1 MIEEVWDVTTH
12 QSPGSRETALVETRI
27 KVMTWN
33 VWWRFG
39 PWQERAPLIDAV
51 VAAEDPDILCL
62 QEVWDTGDD
71 NQGARLAES
80 RGYDFAFEPVLPIDG
95 VTWGMAI
102 LSRWPIVETE
112 GLKLVSMP
120 SDDGSRDCRAMRI
133 CVEGPRAEI
142 DVFNTHLS
150 WRPEEGALRQ
160 KQVADLCRF
169 VENQAKGDM
178 PPIVCGDFNAVP
190 TSDEVRMMTGEAAV
204 PVDGLFL
211 FDAWRAAGHT
221 EAGFTWDNINPL
233 THAAPQPNRRLDYV
247 FVGNPRAD
255 GTGHVT
261 GAWQAG
267 AEPVDGLYGSDH
279 FAVVAE
285 IRY

>member
-1 MIEEVWDVTTH
+1 MTTSL
-12 QSPGSRETALVETRI
+12 SPGSRETALVETQI

-51 VAAEDPDILCL
+51 IEAEDPDILCL
-62 QEVWDTGDD
+62 QEVWDTSDA
-71 NQGARLAES
+71 NQAARVAEA

-120 SDDGSRDCRAMRI
+120 SDDGSRDCRAMRV

-150 WRPEEGALRQ
+150 WRPEEGAIRQ

-169 VENQAKGDM
+169 VESTSKG
-178 PPIVCGDFNAVP
+178 F
-190 TSDEVRMMTGEAAV
+190 
-204 PVDGLFL
+204 FF

-221 EAGFTWDNINPL
+221 EAGFTWDAINPL
-233 THAAPQPNRRLDYV
+233 THAALQPNRRLDYV
-247 FVGNPRAD
+247 FVGNPRGD

-261 GAWQAG
+261 GAWIVRT
-267 AEPVDGLYGSDH
+267 EPADGLYASDH